1 MIGMQ
6 RLESTFENSY
16 FGRYYKKNVGNF
28 TFQDLNKSKNWFY
41 GWFWYLQKFV
51 NFKKGTDRKVLE
63 IGCSIGG
70 ASHILSDRGFI
81 VSSGDISSFAVQR
94 AEKLAHKLKKN
105 ISFYTFDVEK
115 AIPIQEKFDII
126 IAFEVI
132 EHLHNPLKAISNM
145 KEKLVKGG
153 VLICST
159 PNLPYDMSSDPTH
172 INVKSEGE
180 WVKILKSVGF
190 KNVISSQVS
199 IIPFFYKFSKYFHL
213 ILPIRLRSKLIN
225 SPLFL
230 IAKN

>member
-1 MIGMQ
+1 MKGKNFDK
-6 RLESTFENSY
+6 EY
-16 FGRYYKKNVGNF
+16 FAGYYQHNVGNF
-28 TFQDLNKSKNWFY
+28 SEKDLNRAKNWFY

-51 NFKKGTDRKVLE
+51 NFKKGNGRKVLE

-70 ASHILSDRGFI
+70 ASHILSDRGFT
-81 VSSGDISSFAVQR
+81 VYSSDISSFAVQR
-94 AEKLAHKLKKN
+94 AEKLAKKLKKN

-115 AIPIQEKFDII
+115 EIPIKEKFDTI

-132 EHLHNPLKAISNM
+132 EHLRSPLKAIRNM
-145 KEKLVKGG
+145 KNKLITGG
-153 VLICST
+153 NLICST

-172 INVKSEGE
+172 INVKSEEE
-180 WVKILKSVGF
+180 WIKIFKSAGF
-190 KNVISSQVS
+190 KNVTTSQVS
-199 IIPFFYKFSKYFHL
+199 IVPFFYKFSKYFHL